1 MRTKAKVFTI
11 VATLLVA
18 SCEKKDSSLA
28 NLPEDPND
36 LTTAIFRIEEGK
48 PVICI
53 GKLHSHRFRKLCVGD
68 YPRVSPSGRYV
79 AYNQSLPT
87 GIAPIKVIEVQTGK
101 VRTFDSIP
109 HDLQPWP
116 ESFWSKDE
124 SLIAFE
130 VHDFAGNRVKC
141 VVSMADGS
149 FWRGTGAEFRT
160 NYPDAFNS
168 INLNARRSVEGRLVI
183 ENFKHVGALFF
194 QTGKGG
200 MVRLTPE
207 DMAVASP
214 PIWIERTGEALF
226 VGRRVV
232 PPYDDKDVMSG
243 NVYLIKPE
251 AKDWANAS
259 KKDWEAA
266 IVTMGEQVSCSH

>member
-1 MRTKAKVFTI
+1 
-11 VATLLVA
+11 VA
-18 SCEKKDSSLA
+18 SCEKKDLVLA

-36 LTTAIFRIEEGK
+36 LTTAIFRIEDGK
-48 PVICI
+48 PIICI

-68 YPRVSPSGRYV
+68 YPRVSPSGKYV
-79 AYNQSLPT
+79 AYNQSLRT

-109 HDLQPWP
+109 HDLSPWP

-130 VHDFAGNRVKC
+130 VHDFEGNRVKC
-141 VVSMADGS
+141 VVSMSDGS
-149 FWRGTGAEFRT
+149 YWRGTDAEFRT
-160 NYPDAFNS
+160 KYPDAFNS
-168 INLNARRSVEGRLVI
+168 ISLDARRSVDGRLVV

-194 QTGKGG
+194 QTGKGA
-200 MVRLTPE
+200 VRLTPE
-207 DMAVASP
+207 DMAVTAP
-214 PIWIERTGEALF
+214 PIWIERTSEALF
-226 VGRRVV
+226 VGSRVV
-232 PPYDDKDVMSG
+232 PPYRDEDVMSG

-259 KKDWEAA
+259 TKDWEAA
-266 IVTMGEQVSCSH
+266 IVTVGEQVSCSN

>member
-1 MRTKAKVFTI
+1 MKAKVFAI
-11 VATLLVA
+11 VATLLAA
-18 SCEKKDSSLA
+18 SCEKKDYALA

-36 LTTAIFRIEEGK
+36 LTTAIFRFEEGK

-53 GKLHSHRFRKLCVGD
+53 GKLHSGHFRKLCVGD

-79 AYNQSLPT
+79 AYNQSLRT

-130 VHDFAGNRVKC
+130 VHDFDGNRVKC
-141 VVSMADGS
+141 VVSMTDGS
-149 FWRGTGAEFRT
+149 FWRGTDAEFRT
-160 NYPDAFNS
+160 KYPDAFNS
-168 INLNARRSVEGRLVI
+168 INLNARRSVEGRLII
-183 ENFKHVGALFF
+183 ENFKRVGALFF
-194 QTGKGG
+194 QNGKGG

-226 VGRRVV
+226 VGSHVV
-232 PPYDDKDVMSG
+232 PPYGDENVMPG

-259 KKDWEAA
+259 KKDWDAA
-266 IVTMGEQVSCSH
+266 IVTMGEQVSCSQ

>member
-1 MRTKAKVFTI
+1 MRTKVKVFAI
-11 VATLLVA
+11 VAALLAA
-18 SCEKKDSSLA
+18 SCGKKDSALA
-28 NLPEDPND
+28 NLPDDPND
-36 LTTAIFRIEEGK
+36 LTTAIFRFEDGK

-53 GKLHSHRFRKLCVGD
+53 GNLHSHRFRTLCVGD

-79 AYNQSLPT
+79 AFNQSLRT

-109 HDLQPWP
+109 HDLRPWP

-130 VHDFAGNRVKC
+130 VHDFEGNRVKC
-141 VVSMADGS
+141 VVSMSDGS
-149 FWRGTGAEFRT
+149 YWRGTDAEFRT
-160 NYPDAFNS
+160 KYPDAFNS
-168 INLNARRSVEGRLVI
+168 INLNARRSVDGRLVV

-194 QTGKGG
+194 QTGKGA
-200 MVRLTPE
+200 VRLTPE
-207 DMAVASP
+207 DMAVTAP

-232 PPYDDKDVMSG
+232 PPYGDKDVMPG

-259 KKDWEAA
+259 TKDWEAA
-266 IVTMGEQVSCSH
+266 IVTVGEQVSCSH